1 MNTIMKPLKKVLLVS
16 LFGLGFGMSSVSYA
30 DQYVIDTKGMHAA
43 VEFKI
48 SHLGISFL
56 KGQFRQFSG
65 DFDYDPAKPQE
76 SKAHVKIDVTSLDTN
91 HAERNKHLKSDDFFD
106 TKKYATAEFVSTG
119 YTVVDDKAGVMH
131 GNFTLR
137 GISKPI
143 DIQVTHIG
151 GGKDPWG
158 GFRQGFEGVT
168 TLHLSDFNMKGA
180 AMLGP
185 ASDEVQ
191 VMLYIEGI
199 KQ

>member
-1 MNTIMKPLKKVLLVS
+1 MKPIKTALLVS
-16 LFGLGFGMSSVSYA
+16 LFSLSIGMSSTSYA
-30 DQYVIDTKGMHAA
+30 DQYVIDTKDMHAA
-43 VEFKI
+43 IEFKI

-65 DFDYDPAKPQE
+65 NFYYDPAKPQE
-76 SKAHVKIDVTSLDTN
+76 NKVYVKIDVTSLDTN

-106 TKKYATAEFVSTG
+106 TKKYPTAEFVSTS
-119 YTVVDDKAGVMH
+119 YTPIDDTKGVMH

-137 GISKPI
+137 GISKPV

-158 GFRQGFEGVT
+158 GFRQGFEGST

-185 ASDEVQ
+185 VSEEVQ